1 MSFVVSF
8 MGRATAPSS
17 AYANGQVKLEELRQ
31 QWYARPASGL
41 FAGNPCNFNAIGA
54 FTGTRRA
61 SESRTEEQAC
71 RWRCWASNDAV
82 DPQNHPPTN
91 TVPRKII
98 RGARSGVPEMHPGR
112 KRRALPEVEGLL
124 E

>member
-1 MSFVVSF
+1 MSFVISF
-8 MGRATAPSS
+8 MGRAIAPSS
-17 AYANGQVKLEELRQ
+17 AHANGQVKLEELRQ

-41 FAGNPCNFNAIGA
+41 FADNPCDFNAIGA

-71 RWRCWASNDAV
+71 KWAV
-82 DPQNHPPTN
+82 L
-91 TVPRKII
+91 R
-98 RGARSGVPEMHPGR
+98 
-112 KRRALPEVEGLL
+112 L

>member
-8 MGRATAPSS
+8 MGRAIAPSS

-71 RWRCWASNDAV
+71 RWRCWVSNDAV